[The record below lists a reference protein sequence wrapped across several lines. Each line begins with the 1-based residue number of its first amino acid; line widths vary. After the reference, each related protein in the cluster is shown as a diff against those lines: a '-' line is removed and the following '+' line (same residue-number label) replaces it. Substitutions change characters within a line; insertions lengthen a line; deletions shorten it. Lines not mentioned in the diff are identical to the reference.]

1 MESIF
6 LKIIG
11 TNGGSIELEVKL
23 PEGKIIVDKAE
34 YESYLIEKEA
44 KTNKRFEMYVDGEDI
59 ELYKKRKRDLIRLRK
74 QLNKIISKHNL

>member
-59 ELYKKRKRDLIRLRK
+59 ELYKKRKRNLIRLRK

>member
-11 TNGGSIELEVKL
+11 INGGSMELEAKL